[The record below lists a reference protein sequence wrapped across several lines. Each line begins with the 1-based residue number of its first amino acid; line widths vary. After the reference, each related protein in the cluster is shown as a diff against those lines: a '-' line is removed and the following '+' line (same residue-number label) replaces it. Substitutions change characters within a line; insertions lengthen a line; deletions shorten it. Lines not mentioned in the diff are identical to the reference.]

1 MPPRWTLGTSG
12 MGKSEAVAG
21 VVADAVVEVVVAYV
35 WVINVGCGEDVV
47 VAGLDVVVV
56 VVVVEPAVVEVA
68 VVEVVVVPDL
78 HPEMMKEIS
87 KIQIRTPKTAFF
99 MLTPL
104 HYFVDKSLIAIVAPG

>member
-1 MPPRWTLGTSG
+1 
-12 MGKSEAVAG
+12 MGKSEAEAG

-35 WVINVGCGEDVV
+35 WVISVGCGEDVV

-56 VVVVEPAVVEVA
+56 VVVVVDVVEPA

-78 HPEMMKEIS
+78 HPEMMREIS

-99 MLTPL
+99 IYYPL
-104 HYFVDKSLIAIVAPG
+104 HYFG